1 MTLINIFFTLTRGV
15 PSDLL
20 PVGSPRQ
27 RLRPFQEVFA
37 GSVPR
42 SRLPRRTSLPPVC
55 ALVMTTMVWGLIMTR
70 RNCDYLDHNIDDHDK
85 DDVVVDHDKDNFDY
99 LDHDIDGHNKDD
111 LAVILIDHD
120 KDKGA
125 QNIDQ
130 ANKKVIDHGTVKSS
144 SSVRVDKGERAPSL
158 LHLRSFSSN
167 YRQHHSWL
175 FLPFFQDNTQ

>member
-1 MTLINIFFTLTRGV
+1 
-15 PSDLL
+15 
-20 PVGSPRQ
+20 
-27 RLRPFQEVFA
+27 
-37 GSVPR
+37 
-42 SRLPRRTSLPPVC
+42 
-55 ALVMTTMVWGLIMTR
+55 MTR

>member
-1 MTLINIFFTLTRGV
+1 
-15 PSDLL
+15 
-20 PVGSPRQ
+20 
-27 RLRPFQEVFA
+27 
-37 GSVPR
+37 
-42 SRLPRRTSLPPVC
+42 
-55 ALVMTTMVWGLIMTR
+55 MTR

-130 ANKKVIDHGTVKSS
+130 ANKKGIDHGTVKSS
-144 SSVRVDKGERAPSL
+144 SRVRVDKRERAPGL